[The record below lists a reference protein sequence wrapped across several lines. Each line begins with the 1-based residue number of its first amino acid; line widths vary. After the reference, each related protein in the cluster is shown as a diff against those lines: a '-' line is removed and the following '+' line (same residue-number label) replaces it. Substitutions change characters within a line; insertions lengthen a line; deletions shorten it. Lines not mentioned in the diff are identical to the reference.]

1 METITIWMAFIGGLL
16 SFLSPCILP
25 VAPGYLGVISG
36 ASIRELGSNQGGGS
50 VTKGRML
57 SATVAFILGFTV
69 VFVLLGLSSSYLGQ
83 MLLTYRTLIAR
94 ISGVVVIFLGLHQA
108 GWLPI
113 KWLYRERRVN
123 MRHSVGFG
131 GAFLT
136 GLAFSLGWTPCVGP
150 ILAAIL
156 AVAGSQG
163 GVGQGLLLLTVY
175 SLGLALPFLLLALAF
190 ERVSK
195 SLNRIKPYL
204 KYLEWASG
212 LLLIGMGV
220 LLITGGFRLVT
231 GESIPK
237 IIPILPQARH
247 KHSVSDSLDFLTIP

>member
-1 METITIWMAFIGGLL
+1 METVTIWMAFIGGLL

-25 VAPGYLGVISG
+25 VAPGYLGIISG
-36 ASIRELGSNQGGGS
+36 ASLQGLGSGQGGAG
-50 VTKGRML
+50 VAKGRML
-57 SATVAFILGFTV
+57 AATVAFVLGFTV
-69 VFVLLGLSSSYLGQ
+69 VFVALGLSSSYLGQ
-83 MLLTYRTLIAR
+83 LLRSNRMIIAQ
-94 ISGVVVIFLGLHQA
+94 ISGVIVVFLGLHQA

-123 MRHSVGFG
+123 MGRSVGLG

-150 ILAAIL
+150 VLAAIL

-175 SLGLALPFLLLALAF
+175 SLGLALPFILLALAF

-195 SLNRIKPYL
+195 GLNRIKPYL

-212 LLLIGMGV
+212 LLLIGMG
-220 LLITGGFRLVT
+220 LLLLTGGFRTLIAWLMRLT
-231 GESIPK
+231 GGW
-237 IIPILPQARH
+237 
-247 KHSVSDSLDFLTIP
+247 SLENLFH